1 MKSSGFLGGS
11 AVKNLLAKK
20 KKKNLLADARDAGD
34 KDSVSGLGRFLGG
47 GNGNLL

>member
-11 AVKNLLAKK
+11 AVKNLLPK